1 MRKLLLTLLLALTP
15 AFAQQPP
22 KIAIIGLVH
31 AHVWGHLRQI
41 LKDNKVQLV
50 GIAEPN
56 PALVAEAKKMGA
68 ADSLFTPITG
78 RCSRIRN
85 RTSCGRSSK
94 TTGISK
100 SHRRARRSESN

>member
-41 LKDNKVQLV
+41 LKDNKIQVV
-50 GIAEPN
+50 RIAEPN
-56 PALVAEAKKMGA
+56 TALVAEAKKMGA
-68 ADSLFTPITG
+68 ADNLFYSDYHKMLSDKKPDIVWAFVEN
-78 RCSRIRN
+78 N
-85 RTSCGRSSK
+85 RHLEIAQAC
-94 TTGISK
+94 
-100 SHRRARRSESN
+100 APL